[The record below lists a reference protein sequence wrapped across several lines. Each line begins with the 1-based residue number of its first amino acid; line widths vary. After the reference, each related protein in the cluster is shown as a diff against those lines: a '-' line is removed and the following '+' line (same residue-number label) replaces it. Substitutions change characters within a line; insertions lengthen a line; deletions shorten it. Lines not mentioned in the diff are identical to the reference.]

1 MDAPG
6 TQVIGTS
13 RASLGRAY
21 VLPFVLFAKPS
32 EMEWSSAMGTT
43 SLREKTGWGGGLRF
57 GFDFGNAFIELQ
69 GIGYRNRFTEL
80 TAPGLGAFPASGYM
94 SGLGFT
100 ANVGGRLSVSDKI
113 SLLAG
118 GGLGILRQ
126 SVQLNIMGVA
136 VPEVE
141 SWELSYQLFFGG
153 GYVFNEHVELQLLYR
168 WYTTHEMTSFSRR
181 SMHMGEIA
189 LGYVF

>member
-1 MDAPG
+1 
-6 TQVIGTS
+6 
-13 RASLGRAY
+13 
-21 VLPFVLFAKPS
+21 
-32 EMEWSSAMGTT
+32 MEWSSGSILGTT
-43 SLREKTGWGGGLRF
+43 SLHEITGWGGGLRF
-57 GFDFGNAFIELQ
+57 GFDFENAFIELQ
-69 GIGYRNRFTEL
+69 GMGYRNRFSGQI
-80 TAPGLGAFPASGYM
+80 APGGGLILLPVSGDM

-100 ANVGGRLSVSDKI
+100 ANVGGRVFVSDKI
-113 SLLAG
+113 PLLFG
-118 GGLGILRQ
+118 GGLGVVRQ

-168 WYTTHEMTSFSRR
+168 WYTTQEMSSFSRR
-181 SMHMGEIA
+181 SMHLGEIA